1 MIYSCE
7 KLEKHRKK
15 AKIDSNFWVGWLLLG
30 YTRCRF
36 EKCCLVC
43 LLMGGMFFFF
53 FLMTGVHVSG
63 DPSSFWY

>member
-43 LLMGGMFFFF
+43 LLMGGMFF
-53 FLMTGVHVSG
+53 
-63 DPSSFWY
+63 